1 MFWSR
6 WTPFSNP
13 VWHQLTDLQGEVNRL
28 FDQWGDRGRQFLGLA
43 GYPALNLWEDEDAL
57 TLETELPGLE
67 MKDVEI
73 YVTGQNQ
80 LTIKGERKAN
90 VPEKGLWH
98 RQERGFGK
106 FSRSLTLPFNVD
118 ADKVDAR
125 FENGVLLVK
134 LPKHESARPR
144 KIAVKGE

>member
-28 FDQWGDRGRQFLGLA
+28 FDQWGDRGRHLLGLA

-80 LTIKGERKAN
+80 LTIKGERKSL
-90 VPEKGLWH
+90 VVEKGTLQ
-98 RQERGFGK
+98 RQERGFGT
-106 FSRSLTLPFNVD
+106 FVRSLTLPAPVD
-118 ADKVDAR
+118 ETKVEAHLD
-125 FENGVLLVK
+125 NGVLRLRM
-134 LPKHESARPR
+134 PKHEAAKPR
-144 KIAVKGE
+144 KIEIKA